1 MCKVFCDDT
10 AAWFVFLLD
19 IMAGGVFSII
29 GGVASSELVDGLGGG
44 DMHLGR
50 AKLRVIE

>member
-19 IMAGGVFSII
+19 IMAGGVFII
-29 GGVASSELVDGLGGG
+29 GGVAGGELVDGLGGR
-44 DMHLGR
+44 DMHLSR